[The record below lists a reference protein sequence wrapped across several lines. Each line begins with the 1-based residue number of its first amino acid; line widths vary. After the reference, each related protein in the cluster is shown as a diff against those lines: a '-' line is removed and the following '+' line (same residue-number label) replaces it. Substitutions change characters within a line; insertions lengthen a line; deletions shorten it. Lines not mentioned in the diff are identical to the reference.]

1 MFISDQLC
9 SSHRLCPPFLFFL
22 PPPQL
27 ANRSNLQRSP
37 RGFFLSVLSGPRV
50 GQSTRIIA
58 LRARARSDT
67 CRGHR
72 PPSCTLGQ
80 RLTTLSFHRFYKRNP
95 PIIPHVICPT
105 LTANLG
111 ILHLE
116 QYQPMMLKWSVTW
129 VHAVTKQQ
137 PLWLSLSLSFP
148 QSRHALAF
156 LSLFLYLSFDPS
168 FDTIGRTTRIFT
180 MGVSFLLFPL
190 LLSLLYTRFENKDWM
205 PGDRSNR
212 SNSCRIGVGGM
223 IGACFIR
230 GQRVCNHGAR
240 SVAHD

>member
-105 LTANLG
+105 LTAMESCTWNNTNRWCSSNLG
-111 ILHLE
+111 ARGYKTATPLTQLIA
-116 QYQPMMLKWSVTW
+116 PFSSVAARTRL
-129 VHAVTKQQ
+129 
-137 PLWLSLSLSFP
+137 PLSLSLSILRPFVRYYWTNNKNLHDGGKFSSIP
-148 QSRHALAF
+148 TLTFS
-156 LSLFLYLSFDPS
+156 SLHPVRKQGLDAGWSVES
-168 FDTIGRTTRIFT
+168 
-180 MGVSFLLFPL
+180 VE
-190 LLSLLYTRFENKDWM
+190 LLSYRGRRNDWRVFH
-205 PGDRSNR
+205 PRP
-212 SNSCRIGVGGM
+212 
-223 IGACFIR
+223 AC
-230 GQRVCNHGAR
+230 V
-240 SVAHD
+240 